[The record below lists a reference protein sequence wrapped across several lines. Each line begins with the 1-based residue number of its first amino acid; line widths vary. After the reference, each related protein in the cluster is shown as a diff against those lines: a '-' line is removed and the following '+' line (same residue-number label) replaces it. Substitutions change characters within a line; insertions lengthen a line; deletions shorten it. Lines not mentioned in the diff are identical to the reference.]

1 MSATEPPGLEGLLH
15 RHLPLLR
22 YDSQEPYF
30 ADSAA
35 EWTDNP
41 GNELRRADG
50 TVIAAAPP
58 NASPHRL
65 ALDFLGASAY
75 GDGEKAETGDR
86 IRDSTKAYADQA
98 RGLHAQPKYANR
110 VYGHWAADG
119 DGRAWLAYWFFYFYN
134 DYNLVGPLLPAGLH
148 EGDWEMIQLR
158 LDEQLSAPD
167 LAVYAQ
173 HAAAEARAWK
183 DVQRV
188 GDQPVVYPARGSH
201 ACYFDTGFLDTG
213 IHQTP
218 AKWFDYANGKRK
230 APQLSLEVVVD
241 GDPAYDWISWPGMW
255 GGTEPSHGLDG
266 EIAAKLGI
274 ADSSPRG
281 PGRHDQWQDPKRLLE
296 KAGDVGAL
304 KVSTA
309 SLQAAVPPT
318 PTVAIARDGR
328 SLRIDYSSRAEIAQ
342 LVVTLNSPQQPLPPA
357 AHRVPVQHP
366 QGTVEVDADLHDE
379 WTYDVHVSASAPD
392 GQSSVSVELPLPAVP
407 SAIR

>member
-1 MSATEPPGLEGLLH
+1 MSATDPQALEALLR
-15 RHLPLLR
+15 RHVPLLR

-41 GNELRRADG
+41 GNELRRASG
-50 TVIAAAPP
+50 AVIAKV
-58 NASPHRL
+58 SPDATDHQL
-65 ALDFLGASAY
+65 ALGFLGASGYA
-75 GDGEKAETGDR
+75 DGEPAEQGDR
-86 IRDSTKAYADQA
+86 IRDSSKAYVDQA
-98 RGLHAQPKYANR
+98 RSLHAQPKYANR
-110 VYGHWAADG
+110 VYGHWATDS
-119 DGRAWLAYWFFYFYN
+119 DGRTWLSYWFFYFYN

-158 LDEQLSAPD
+158 LDEQLRAPE

-173 HAAAEARAWK
+173 HAAAEARPWQK
-183 DVQRV
+183 VQRV

-201 ACYFDTGFLDTG
+201 ASYFDTGFLDTG

-230 APQLSLEVVVD
+230 APQLTLEVVVD
-241 GDPAYDWISWPGMW
+241 GDPTYEWLSWPGMW

-281 PGRHDQWQDPKRLLE
+281 PGCHDQWRDPKRLLA
-296 KAGDVGAL
+296 KAGDLAGIE
-304 KVSTA
+304 VSAA
-309 SLQAAVPPT
+309 SLQSAVLAP

-328 SLRIDYSSRAEIAQ
+328 SLRIDYSSKAEIAQ
-342 LVVTLNSPQQPLPPA
+342 LTVTINSPQQPLPPA
-357 AHRVPVQHP
+357 AHRVPVERP
-366 QGTVEVDADLHDE
+366 RGTVEVEAELRDE
-379 WTYDVHVSASAPD
+379 WTYDVHISAAAPD
-392 GQSSVSVELPLPAVP
+392 GQSSVSVELPLPAV
-407 SAIR
+407 R